1 MASPGVVLYLGNW
14 GALCIE
20 KDPSWER
27 RIMTVANQK
36 IEGTPWTEFR
46 EARLIRPLKPSRVR
60 CPAAIISKRY
70 ICTWFEVHVEEIQ
83 NSFESFS
90 DDAGH

>member
-1 MASPGVVLYLGNW
+1 
-14 GALCIE
+14 
-20 KDPSWER
+20 
-27 RIMTVANQK
+27 MTVANQK

-46 EARLIRPLKPSRVR
+46 EARLIRPKAK
-60 CPAAIISKRY
+60 AAIIPKRY

-90 DDAGH
+90 DNAGH